1 VETHPADF
9 SWMTSPDLRLLVST
23 FANEA
28 SASLVV
34 RQLLEEHLIAC
45 GTLLSGAKSLYRWE
59 GKIKESSEVIALMK
73 TNQDTVERC
82 MARLQELHP
91 YEVPEIAMLNPEA
104 VSERYADWVRDALR
118 NPAQRVS

>member
-1 VETHPADF
+1 
-9 SWMTSPDLRLLVST
+9 MTSPDLRLLVST

-73 TNQDTVERC
+73 TNQDTMERC